1 MRFAIARRTIRL
13 CLIPFFA
20 IPAAAAGQARQGFT
34 IDDVLDVKSVSVSDV
49 SDDGRW
55 VVLST
60 RTLRDRIGADNSRFG
75 DPTYVAPTVGATHI
89 VNAETGESRPLF
101 DDRRDVR
108 TATWSP
114 DASRLAIIVREGD
127 AFRLGIWDRASTRIR
142 YIPLPS
148 GRILAETGPVQWS
161 ADGRTLLFAMRTTA
175 WQEEAQKR
183 FLAETRGPII
193 VQSSEDPFLS
203 WEDLRRMSS
212 RQIVATLD
220 VEGGRVRDVLDE
232 ATMDGVSMT
241 ADGSTL
247 RYAADITKRTNY
259 DEIFDRESR
268 LEVRP
273 RTGGDARVLM
283 ESTKGATF
291 RWSGDGRA
299 YVYAKEGRTY
309 FGTIDGDEPR
319 KLTGIDE
326 PTPGATPEVEPADS
340 ATRREERERRRK
352 ERFTP
357 IELSWDGATLLASNP
372 DGLWLIDTASGER
385 EMFHAVPEP
394 EEDAREEST
403 LPRWSVAAWT
413 RDARY
418 IYLNFAS
425 RIAWERGLYRFDRN
439 TKQLAELA
447 KDDRIY
453 SGLRVSAD
461 GSRIVLSIARG
472 NDPGDFYVADGEM
485 KNLRRLSDAN
495 PGLDAKL
502 SRTDLIQYLDVD
514 GRKLNGVLYY
524 PLDYQPGMRYPTVFV
539 VYETFF
545 DDRFNSTVSLLT
557 SNGYAVMQ
565 PSVHLEQGYP
575 GEAWLKGVTAAANK
589 LIDMGIADADRLGVH
604 GTSYGGYAT
613 NLLVTQTNRFAAAIN
628 ISGKVD
634 MISFYTDSPRLGT
647 RNIHAPEKSQD
658 RIGATLWEQPQKYIA
673 HTAIMAADRIETP
686 LLLMT
691 GREDHNVP
699 ERTTSEMFYA
709 LRRLGKRVEWVSYVN
724 GGHGMPTATVEEA
737 IDYHQRILD
746 WYERYLKKANNRT
759 AEATGSAGNR

>member
-1 MRFAIARRTIRL
+1 MRFVLAKRTTRL
-13 CLIPFFA
+13 GLACLFA
-20 IPAAAAGQARQGFT
+20 MPTAASAQPRPGFT
-34 IDDVLDVKSVSVSDV
+34 IDDVLDVKSVSVSDL

-75 DPTYVAPTVGATHI
+75 DPTYVAPTAAETHI
-89 VNAETGESRPLF
+89 VNAETGESRRLF

-108 TATWSP
+108 TVTWSP

-127 AFRLGIWDRASTRIR
+127 AFRLGIWDRASARIR
-142 YIPLPS
+142 YVPLPS

-161 ADGRTLLFAMRTTA
+161 ADGRTLLFAMRTTS
-175 WQEEAQKR
+175 WREEAQKR
-183 FLAETRGPII
+183 FLAETQGPII

-220 VEGGRVRDVLDE
+220 IESGRVQDVLEE
-232 ATMDGVSMT
+232 ATVDGVSMS
-241 ADGSTL
+241 ADGSIL
-247 RYAADITKRTNY
+247 RYATDITKSTNY
-259 DEIFDRESR
+259 DEIFGRETR

-273 RTGGDARVLM
+273 RAGGDARVLM
-283 ESTKGATF
+283 ESTKRAMF
-291 RWSGDGRA
+291 RWSGDGTA

-309 FGTIDGDEPR
+309 FGTIDGDRAR

-326 PTPGATPEVEPADS
+326 PTPGATPEAEPADS
-340 ATRREERERRRK
+340 ATRKEERDRRRK

-372 DGLWLIDTASGER
+372 EGLWLIHTGSGER

-425 RIAWERGLYRFDRN
+425 RTAWERGLYRFDRD
-439 TKQLAELA
+439 TKQLTELA
-447 KDDRIY
+447 KDGRSY
-453 SGLRVSAD
+453 GGLRVSND
-461 GSRIVLSIARG
+461 GSRIVLTIAHG
-472 NDPGDFYVADGEM
+472 NDPGDIYAADGEL

-502 SRTDLIQYLDVD
+502 SRTELIQYLDVD

-524 PLDYQPGMRYPTVFV
+524 PLDYQPGTRYPTVFV

-545 DDRFNSTVSLLT
+545 DDRYNSTVSLLT

-565 PSVHLEQGYP
+565 PSVHLERGYP

-589 LIDMGIADADRLGVH
+589 LIDMGIADAERLGVH

-737 IDYHQRILD
+737 VDYHQRILA
-746 WYERYLKKANNRT
+746 WYERYLKKGNNRT
-759 AEATGSAGNR
+759 AEATGSGGDR